1 MYPLLY
7 LAAYMHGR
15 KVKAP
20 VRFTSGSKSAYF
32 VCQIITIA
40 IIMVMANAVPS
51 MEIVLS
57 SGFCFKIVK
66 VCLTVCI
73 SFIDS

>member
-1 MYPLLY
+1 MYPFLC

-20 VRFTSGSKSAYF
+20 ATVHFRFQIAYF

-66 VCLTVCI
+66 ACLTVCI
-73 SFIDS
+73 SLIDS